1 MMEKNNTNFKI
12 MQELKTYGGGLREQK
27 ILGWLLRIYKS
38 LFYGKIEKFNRGLPF
53 GDCFVDRWERAESLG
68 FGKDSSVYDNV
79 LVLGNVKVGR
89 NSWIGPNVILD
100 GSGGL
105 KIGSNC
111 SISAGVQIYSHDSV
125 KWAISSGKEGY
136 EYAKT
141 IIEDNC
147 YIAPNV
153 IIAKGVTIGEG
164 SIIGANSF
172 VNRDIPTNSKAY
184 GSPLKIKEM

>member
-1 MMEKNNTNFKI
+1 M
-12 MQELKTYGGGLREQK
+12 
-27 ILGWLLRIYKS
+27 LRIYKS

-125 KWAISSGKEGY
+125 KWAISSGKEEY

-184 GSPLKIKEM
+184 GSPLKIKEI